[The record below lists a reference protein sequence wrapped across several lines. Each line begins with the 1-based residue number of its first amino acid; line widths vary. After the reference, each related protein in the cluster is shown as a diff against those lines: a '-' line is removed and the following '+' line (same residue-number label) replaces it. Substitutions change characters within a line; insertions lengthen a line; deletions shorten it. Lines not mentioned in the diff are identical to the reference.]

1 MRVLLGLTYYRPHVS
16 GLTIYVER
24 LGHAL
29 AARGHEVTILTSQYE
44 RSLPREE
51 VLDGLRIVRVPVV
64 MRISKGVVMPTLG
77 YWATRLVREHDVIS
91 LHLPQLDA
99 AGIALRGRLFGKP
112 TVLTYHCDLQLP
124 AGRFNRVIDE
134 GVFVANMAA
143 GLLAD
148 RIVAYTQDYA
158 DHSRYLRRF
167 RKKLV
172 VIPPPVIMP
181 APDPAAV
188 AAFRAAHGL
197 EGRPVIGYA
206 ARFAAEKGIEYLV
219 EAMPI
224 LLERFPTLK
233 VLFAGPYQNVLGEEA
248 YRDRLLPRIA
258 ALGDHWEFLGTLDPA
273 SLPAYYGALDCLLVT
288 SVNSTE
294 SFGLVQVEAMLCGTP
309 VVASNLPGVRQPVRV
324 TGMGEIVPVAN
335 AAALAEGITTVL
347 RNKQRY
353 VRSRAEI
360 ERVYDLD
367 VTVSAY
373 ERLFETLC
381 QEKRRPDPS
390 VTASTAERSDEGA

>member
-233 VLFAGPYQNVLGEEA
+233 VVFVEGGFVWLPTFLWRLDADWRGLRDEVPWVKRPPSEYVLDHCRFTSQPIETADNPAQLRTVFEWAHADRVLMFASDYP
-248 YRDRLLPRIA
+248 
-258 ALGDHWEFLGTLDPA
+258 HWDFDSPEQ
-273 SLPAYYGALDCLLVT
+273 SLP
-288 SVNSTE
+288 
-294 SFGLVQVEAMLCGTP
+294 P
-309 VVASNLPGVRQPVRV
+309 VSAEMRERIFSATARELYRLPAPAA
-324 TGMGEIVPVAN
+324 AN
-335 AAALAEGITTVL
+335 AEG
-347 RNKQRY
+347 
-353 VRSRAEI
+353 
-360 ERVYDLD
+360 
-367 VTVSAY
+367 
-373 ERLFETLC
+373 
-381 QEKRRPDPS
+381 
-390 VTASTAERSDEGA
+390 